1 MTKLNTKLLAII
13 TLSLTIT
20 ACGGGGGGGGAPAA
34 TETSSGAASQS
45 TSSNT
50 GSNTAPGSTSN
61 ETARENN
68 TPPPGSTITISW
80 SQPTTRA
87 NGDLLNPGDIGGY
100 QVYYYLQGTAEGS
113 GTAVDIPGE
122 NTLSY
127 TTPTLSVG
135 TYFFSIATYD
145 KNNVYGQMSDPVQA
159 TVN

>member
-1 MTKLNTKLLAII
+1 MTKFNNKLLAII

-20 ACGGGGGGGGAPAA
+20 ACGGGGGGGGGAPVA
-34 TETSSGAASQS
+34 TEASGSASQS
-45 TSSNT
+45 TNNT
-50 GSNTAPGSTSN
+50 GNSAPGGTSN
-61 ETARENN
+61 ESAQENN

-113 GTAVDIPGE
+113 GTAVDVPGE
-122 NTLSY
+122 STLSY